1 MNIISEILLPL
12 LSQLETLYKRMNT
25 MNTRSQTNAI
35 ILGCLN
41 KINNNSSSKKEMK
54 RENENENEKGKPLYP
69 VDINFDEASKDW
81 HLNKRRQ
88 GHEYIY
94 ICLET
99 IKPEKTDKSGKT
111 KICGKKCYQYNS
123 TCFIHRN
130 RNK

>member
-1 MNIISEILLPL
+1 MNIIYQILLPL
-12 LSQLETLYKRMNT
+12 LSQLETLYKT

-54 RENENENEKGKPLYP
+54 REKENPLYT
-69 VDINFDEASKDW
+69 VDINFDEASSEW
-81 HLNKRRQ
+81 HLNKRRK

-99 IKPEKTDKSGKT
+99 IKSEKNKV
-111 KICGKKCYQYNS
+111 CGKKCYQYSS

>member
-1 MNIISEILLPL
+1 
-12 LSQLETLYKRMNT
+12 

-54 RENENENEKGKPLYP
+54 REKETNSRLEVPLYT

-99 IKPEKTDKSGKT
+99 IKTEQSGKN

-130 RNK
+130 RNKL

>member
-1 MNIISEILLPL
+1 MKSIYQILLPL

-25 MNTRSQTNAI
+25 RSHTNAI

-54 RENENENEKGKPLYP
+54 RENETISCLEIPLYP

-99 IKPEKTDKSGKT
+99 CKPDKTDKSGKT